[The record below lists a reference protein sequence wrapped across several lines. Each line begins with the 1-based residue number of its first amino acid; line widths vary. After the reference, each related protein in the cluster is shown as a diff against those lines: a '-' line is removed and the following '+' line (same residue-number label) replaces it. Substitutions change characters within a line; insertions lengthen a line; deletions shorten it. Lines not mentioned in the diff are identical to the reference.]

1 MEEHQLKNGFIEEEW
16 IRMLFVLADTQEWME
31 EMSKRL
37 FHFMPVA
44 SQRKYQRQTYYLTVS
59 ALAHILEGHYYKINR
74 HPAKGKFHVSL
85 PRLLE
90 LLRDASA
97 VEARLMDGSIQFC
110 RELDAGEVI
119 GFDRNGRAVQ
129 CLTVITD
136 AGGRVVT
143 AFPGKISFKF

>member
-16 IRMLFVLADTQEWME
+16 MRMLFVLADTQEWME

-37 FHFMPVA
+37 FHFVPVA
-44 SQRKYQRQTYYLTVS
+44 SQRKYQRQTYYLTAT

-74 HPAKGKFHVSL
+74 YPQKGKFHVSL

-97 VEARLMDGSIQFC
+97 AEAKPMNGSIQFY
-110 RELDAGEVI
+110 RELDADELI
-119 GFDRNGRAVQ
+119 GFDRNGHAVQ
-129 CLTVITD
+129 NLTVITD
-136 AGGRVVT
+136 TGGRIVT
-143 AFPGKISFKF
+143 AFPGSLR